1 MELVDPIFLK
11 MGRKFAVPSIMK
23 RCFGKGG
30 FIMLK
35 WKKIEV
41 RLFHILCF
49 ALCTVFV
56 IGCGTQ
62 KTASEDGRN
71 EVEIEHIY
79 IYKQDTYEK
88 VDMQDKDA
96 IKVKDAVSKIL
107 KEDAA
112 SLEGIDG
119 SVIWGKAEEKK
130 ELKEEVCYIE
140 IVFKDKENVNVADKL
155 SYNNITAMLVNVS
168 ENVIYL
174 SQEEDV
180 LESGKF
186 GIGLAVPDES
196 MEEYFYGISK

>member
-1 MELVDPIFLK
+1 MRF
-11 MGRKFAVPSIMK
+11 
-23 RCFGKGG
+23 
-30 FIMLK
+30 
-35 WKKIEV
+35 
-41 RLFHILCF
+41 FHILCF

-62 KTASEDGRN
+62 KTAPEDGRN

-112 SLEGIDG
+112 LLEGIDG

-180 LESGKF
+180 FESGKF